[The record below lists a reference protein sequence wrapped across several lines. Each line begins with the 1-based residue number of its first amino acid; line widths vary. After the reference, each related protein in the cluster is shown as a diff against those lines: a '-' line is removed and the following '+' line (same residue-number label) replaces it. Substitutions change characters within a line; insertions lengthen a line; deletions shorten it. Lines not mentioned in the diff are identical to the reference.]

1 MAVHLERQI
10 VVDLPVDP
18 REHVGAS
25 VVIRRAVRDAG
36 HLEGVHGNR
45 GLASPVLVMQSY
57 LEGTDFQDG
66 AAGGDGV
73 VVSDRC
79 PLCVA

>member
-18 REHVGAS
+18 REHVRAN
-25 VVIRRAVRDAG
+25 VVIRRAICDAS
-36 HLEGVHGNR
+36 HLEGVHGDR
-45 GLASPVLVMQSY
+45 GLAPPVQVMQSY
-57 LEGTDFQDG
+57 LEGTDFQYG
-66 AAGGDGV
+66 IARGDGV
-73 VVSDRC
+73 VVGDRC